1 MLYLKLLNYI
11 LFPNALLR
19 IPKFRKI
26 QQILN
31 INFIPTNLKNL
42 PENNHP
48 ILFSSNKQ
56 IEYLRKFEKSQ
67 KQTSFMTCSYLIEL
81 LKEKFDSK
89 EKFNFL
95 DYGGESIDFYLH
107 FNMQFP
113 NANYFIFNQSEILR
127 QIQEIKKNYY
137 LGKLNILFN
146 EKEIFKINF
155 DFVNFGST
163 IQYISHYYDLL
174 KDIFKISNKYIF
186 FSGITFYLSK
196 KKNLINTT
204 IVKQINLIPKII
216 YCYFFNKK
224 SFIQFFKDN
233 NYSKIFERTNSY
245 NVNINFDNFKPDL
258 SEIYYMDILFKK

>member
-1 MLYLKLLNYI
+1 
-11 LFPNALLR
+11 
-19 IPKFRKI
+19 
-26 QQILN
+26 
-31 INFIPTNLKNL
+31 
-42 PENNHP
+42 
-48 ILFSSNKQ
+48 
-56 IEYLRKFEKSQ
+56 
-67 KQTSFMTCSYLIEL
+67 MTYNYLIDL
-81 LKEKFDSK
+81 LKEKFNSK

-95 DYGGESIDFYLH
+95 DYGGESVDFYLN
-107 FNMQFP
+107 FKKQFP
-113 NANYFIFNQSEILR
+113 NANYYIFNQSEILR
-127 QIQEIKKNYY
+127 QIEEIKKNYY
-137 LGKLNILFN
+137 LEKLNILFN

-163 IQYISHYYDLL
+163 IQYISHYYELL

-196 KKNLINTT
+196 NKNLINTT

-224 SFIQFFKDN
+224 SFAQFFKDN
-233 NYSKIFERTNSY
+233 NYSIIFERTNSY